1 MLLVPVSACVKKLG
15 LPSAA
20 LLLLSVLFATS
31 PVVSAQGPVTD
42 DEVVQYLDQTVSW
55 YRDLSAAE
63 QSPAQ
68 LREVLFSDNV
78 RQSSAQVLRLAFDF
92 ARTYAAISSTKR
104 PGNAAPEDNGS
115 RNLIQAEANADQRL
129 QQIQSQ
135 IDEINR
141 QIQNAS
147 ARLRPGLVA
156 RRETLVG
163 ALNLTKSRR
172 DVLHSLRA
180 LPTGSEDSGLA
191 RKISDLERSV
201 PEASSVQQQKAPSDS
216 AAARAASPQDFHAES
231 AGLVG
236 LTTEIFSVSGRM
248 SRLDRLAHETDDLLQ
263 ANQKLR
269 VPLRTALQDIISRG
283 DAISQTPE
291 TADPPQMSSERKELD
306 ALLARFKQLSG
317 ATTPLVQQV
326 AHLNTSSSNLTQWRG
341 TLAEEYSTDLQYL
354 LLRLG
359 MLAFAIFVIFLFS
372 ELWRR
377 GTMRYVHDLRRR
389 RQLLLLRRIVVGCT
403 IALFVIL
410 SFVTEVG
417 SVATFT
423 GFLAAGLAV
432 ALQSL
437 ILSVVAYFFL
447 SGRWGVRVGDRVTV
461 SGVTGD
467 VFDVGLFRLYLMELG
482 GAGHDLH
489 ATGRIVVFPNA
500 VFFQPTAMFKQ
511 IPGIHYTWRTVTLT
525 LAPDSDYALAEKRLF
540 AIIESVYAEYR
551 DTIERQHQAAYSS
564 INLQTPAPQ
573 PESRV
578 RFVDSGLEFTFRYPV
593 EIRRASETDNRITT
607 ELMKVIE
614 NEPRLRLADGST
626 PKIQALV

>member
-1 MLLVPVSACVKKLG
+1 MLPIRFPACVQKLRP
-15 LPSAA
+15 PSAA
-20 LLLLSVLFATS
+20 WMLVSVLFATG
-31 PVVSAQGPVTD
+31 PLVRAQGPLKD
-42 DEVVQYLDQTVSW
+42 DDVLRYLDQTVSW
-55 YRDLSAAE
+55 YRDISAIE
-63 QSPAQ
+63 QSPAH
-68 LREVLFSDNV
+68 LREVLFYDNV
-78 RQSSAQVLRLAFDF
+78 HQSSAQVLRLAFEF

-104 PGNAAPEDNGS
+104 PGNAAPEDDRS
-115 RNLIQAEANADQRL
+115 RNLIQAEATADQRL

-141 QIQNAS
+141 QLQNAS

-172 DVLHSLRA
+172 DMVHSLRA
-180 LPTGSEDSGLA
+180 IPDGSEDSGLT
-191 RKISDLERSV
+191 RKIADLERSV
-201 PEASSVQQQKAPSDS
+201 PEAGSVQQKAPGDS

-236 LTTEIFSVSGRM
+236 LTTEIFSVSQTMGR
-248 SRLDRLAHETDDLLQ
+248 LGRLAHETDDLRQ
-263 ANQKLR
+263 ANQKVR
-269 VPLRTALQDIISRG
+269 APLRAMLADIIRRG
-283 DAISQTPE
+283 DAVAQTPE
-291 TADPPQMSSERKELD
+291 TAEPAQINSERKELD
-306 ALLARFKQLSG
+306 ALLASFKQISG
-317 ATTPLVQQV
+317 AMTPLIQQV
-326 AHLNTSSSNLTQWRG
+326 AHLNTSYSNLRQWRG
-341 TLAEEYSTDLQYL
+341 TLAEEHSTDLRYL
-354 LLRLG
+354 FLRLG
-359 MLAFAIFVIFLFS
+359 MLAIAIFVIFLFS

-389 RQLLLLRRIVVGCT
+389 RQLLLLRRIVVGCA
-403 IALFVIL
+403 IALFVTL
-410 SFVTEVG
+410 SFVTEIG

-482 GAGHDLH
+482 GSGIDLH

-500 VFFQPTAMFKQ
+500 VYFQPTAMFKQ
-511 IPGIHYTWRTVTLT
+511 IPGIHYTWRSVTLT
-525 LAPDSDYALAEKRLF
+525 LAPDSDYAHAEKRLL
-540 AIIESVYAEYR
+540 AAVESVYSEYR
-551 DTIERQHQAAYSS
+551 DIIERQHQSAYSS
-564 INLQTPAPQ
+564 INLQTPAPH

-578 RFVDSGLEFTFRYPV
+578 RFVDSGVEFTFRYPV

-607 ELMKVIE
+607 ELMAVIE
-614 NEPRLRLADGST
+614 SDPNLRLADGST

>member
-1 MLLVPVSACVKKLG
+1 
-15 LPSAA
+15 
-20 LLLLSVLFATS
+20 
-31 PVVSAQGPVTD
+31 
-42 DEVVQYLDQTVSW
+42 
-55 YRDLSAAE
+55 
-63 QSPAQ
+63 
-68 LREVLFSDNV
+68 
-78 RQSSAQVLRLAFDF
+78 
-92 ARTYAAISSTKR
+92 
-104 PGNAAPEDNGS
+104 
-115 RNLIQAEANADQRL
+115 
-129 QQIQSQ
+129 
-135 IDEINR
+135 
-141 QIQNAS
+141 
-147 ARLRPGLVA
+147 
-156 RRETLVG
+156 
-163 ALNLTKSRR
+163 
-172 DVLHSLRA
+172 
-180 LPTGSEDSGLA
+180 
-191 RKISDLERSV
+191 
-201 PEASSVQQQKAPSDS
+201 
-216 AAARAASPQDFHAES
+216 
-231 AGLVG
+231 
-236 LTTEIFSVSGRM
+236 
-248 SRLDRLAHETDDLLQ
+248 
-263 ANQKLR
+263 
-269 VPLRTALQDIISRG
+269 
-283 DAISQTPE
+283 
-291 TADPPQMSSERKELD
+291 
-306 ALLARFKQLSG
+306 
-317 ATTPLVQQV
+317 
-326 AHLNTSSSNLTQWRG
+326 
-341 TLAEEYSTDLQYL
+341 
-354 LLRLG
+354 

-525 LAPDSDYALAEKRLF
+525 LAPDSDYALAEKRLL
-540 AIIESVYAEYR
+540 AAVESVYAEYR

-593 EIRRASETDNRITT
+593 EIRRASETDSRITT
-607 ELMKVIE
+607 ELMAVIE
-614 NEPRLRLADGST
+614 NDSNLRLADGST